1 MPFERAGE
9 SELVCNPNGAS
20 LAWLK
25 GDKTST
31 TIGRIDCKADG
42 CKASDVSLP
51 GFDSAYLWAVAP
63 LGDKVFVLY
72 RSSLGETRLRMAALA
87 DLPSA
92 KDSIVFDV
100 GDYGGPTTGELGV
113 LSTDS
118 AALLLFR
125 GDQPVALRL
134 GSDGALSVVSG

>member
-1 MPFERAGE
+1 MCT
-9 SELVCNPNGAS
+9 SSGAS
-20 LAWLK
+20 IAWLK

-42 CKASDVSLP
+42 CKSNEVNLP
-51 GFDSAYLWAVAP
+51 GFDSQYLWAVAP

-72 RSSLGETRLRMAALA
+72 RSSLGDTRVRVASLT
-87 DLPSA
+87 DLPNA
-92 KDSIVFDV
+92 KDTILFDA
-100 GDYGGPTTGELGV
+100 GDFGGPTTGELGV
-113 LSTDS
+113 LSTDA

-134 GSDGALSVVSG
+134 GSDGTVSVVSS